1 MLSIYGMPSDATTIL
16 RIDPIKNEATTF
28 GKVSDAINKWQGG
41 VLSTVDNCVYA
52 VPADMDCV
60 LRIDTDP
67 DTPLEIHLVGEGFQ
81 NIEDKWQG
89 GFMAC
94 DERIYAIPENINNV
108 MVITPGKNPT
118 VEMVT

>member
-1 MLSIYGMPSDATTIL
+1 MPSDATTIL

-28 GKVSDAINKWQGG
+28 GRVSETINKWQGG

-67 DTPLEIHLVGEGFQ
+67 ETPLKIDLVGEGFQ
-81 NIEDKWQG
+81 DIDDKWQG
-89 GFMAC
+89 GFLAT
-94 DERIYAIPENINNV
+94 DKRIYAIPENINNV
-108 MVITPGKNPT
+108 MVITPGREPK
-118 VEMVT
+118 VEMLI